1 MNTLNNHKMP
11 ALFLGH
17 GSPMY
22 VIEENPFEKSWKL
35 LAKSLPIPKAILSIS
50 AHWET
55 QGTLVTGVENPRTIH
70 DFGNFPQALYDI
82 QYPAKGD
89 LDFARKIQSLITKT
103 EVGLDT
109 QWGLDHGTWAVLAKM
124 YPEANIP
131 VLQLSLDKALTP
143 REHYE
148 IGRELKPLRED
159 GVLILGSGNIVHN
172 LSQLSFDPKDGSAD
186 WAVEFDEK
194 IKQNLLKED
203 HQGIIDYESMGEIA
217 RMSAPTPE
225 HFIPLIYIIALQ
237 EKDERVTFPV
247 EGIVSKSISMLGVM
261 IS

>member
-1 MNTLNNHKMP
+1 MSTLNNYKMP
-11 ALFLGH
+11 TLFLGH

-35 LAKSLPIPKAILSIS
+35 LAKSLPKPKAILSIS

-55 QGTLVTGVENPRTIH
+55 RGTFVTGMEHPPTIH

-89 LDFARKIQSLITKT
+89 PKLAIRIQSLVTKT

-109 QWGLDHGTWAVLAKM
+109 DWGLDHGTWAVLAKM

-148 IGRELKPLRED
+148 IGRELKPLRDEE
-159 GVLILGSGNIVHN
+159 VLILGSGNIVHN
-172 LSQLSFDPKDGSAD
+172 LSQISFNPKDEPAD
-186 WAVEFDEK
+186 WAVEFDEI
-194 IKQNLLKED
+194 IKQYLLKRD
-203 HQGIIDYESMGEIA
+203 HQGIIDFESMGEIA
-217 RMSAPTPE
+217 RLSAPTTE
-225 HFIPLIYIIALQ
+225 HFDPLIYIIALQ
-237 EKDERVTFPV
+237 EKDEKVTFPV
-247 EGIVSKSISMLGVM
+247 DGLVSKSISMRGVLV
-261 IS
+261 S